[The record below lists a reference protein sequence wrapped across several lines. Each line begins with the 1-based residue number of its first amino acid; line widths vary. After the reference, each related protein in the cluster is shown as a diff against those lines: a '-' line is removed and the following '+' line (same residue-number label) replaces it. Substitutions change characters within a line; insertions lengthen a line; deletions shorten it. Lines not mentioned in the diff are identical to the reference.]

1 MDKLDGVCL
10 CNIVRNYSL
19 NFDDLYD
26 ELYNNYN
33 FTGDDDDDHSDA
45 DEDVVDWPT
54 VLYVTTFAVSVSTIL
69 LNTLSMLAMRCSR
82 GTMSANLRII
92 FSLTL
97 SEPLT
102 LYPRPSSVQ
111 INPSVRTPTPCIYT
125 DRVREQFVRQRR
137 GRGL

>member
-10 CNIVRNYSL
+10 CSTVGNYSL

-26 ELYNNYN
+26 ELYNYN
-33 FTGDDDDDHSDA
+33 FTADDDDHSDA
-45 DEDVVDWPT
+45 DGEVVDWPT
-54 VLYVTTFAVSVSTIL
+54 VLYGTTFAVSVSTIL

-97 SEPLT
+97 SQLLT
-102 LYPRPSSVQ
+102 LYLRPSSVQ

-125 DRVREQFVRQRR
+125 DSVREQFVGQRR

>member
-10 CNIVRNYSL
+10 CSTVGNYSL
-19 NFDDLYD
+19 NFDDLFD
-26 ELYNNYN
+26 ELYNYN
-33 FTGDDDDDHSDA
+33 FTGDDYDHSDA
-45 DEDVVDWPT
+45 DEDVDWPT
-54 VLYVTTFAVSVSTIL
+54 VLYGTTFAVSVSTIL

-97 SEPLT
+97 SQPLT
-102 LYPRPSSVQ
+102 LYLRPSSVQ
-111 INPSVRTPTPCIYT
+111 INPPVRTPTPCIYT
-125 DRVREQFVRQRR
+125 DSVREQFVGQRR